1 MTQQPFNAASLR
13 GAVDLSRLA
22 SPSPAPSAGPA
33 GPTAGMPRGAAP
45 AGGAPQAPAGL
56 VIEGT
61 DANFTEL
68 MNATVRVPA
77 VLVLWASQQPE
88 TRAALDLAV
97 DEATRLGGRLQ
108 VISVDAATTPGVT
121 QALAQALQLRGLPF
135 TLGLVG
141 GQPVPMY
148 EGVPAADQVGP
159 VFDELVQVA
168 AQQGVTGRVELG
180 ESADAAGEPGQGE
193 APDEPA
199 LPPLHQQAFDAIEAG
214 DLDGAHAAYE
224 QALADNPADEEA
236 TLGLAQVGLLR
247 RTQGVDL
254 QAARAAAAADPTD
267 VEAQITVADLDLL
280 GGHVEDAFT
289 RLIDLVRVSSGDERE
304 RARTHLLEL
313 FSVIGSQDERV
324 RKGRTALMSALF

>member
-22 SPSPAPSAGPA
+22 PQSPAAGA
-33 GPTAGMPRGAAP
+33 GSTAQAGMPQ
-45 AGGAPQAPAGL
+45 GGAPAASASAPGAPAGL
-56 VIEGT
+56 VVEGT

-97 DEATRLGGRLQ
+97 AEATRLGGRLQ

-148 EGVPAADQVGP
+148 EGVPAADQVSP

-180 ESADAAGEPGQGE
+180 ESDSATGDPATDAPA
-193 APDEPA
+193 EPA
-199 LPPLHQQAFDAIEAG
+199 LPALHQQAFDAIEAG
-214 DLDGAHAAYE
+214 DLDGAHAAYQ
-224 QALADNPADEEA
+224 QALAENPADEDA

-280 GGHVEDAFT
+280 GGHIEDAFT
-289 RLIDLVRVSSGDERE
+289 RLIDLVKVSSGDDRD

-313 FSVIGSQDERV
+313 FSVVGGQDERV